1 MDSNNQ
7 KKYAWILESP
17 VISPAAYEFIGNNHN
32 KFDLIF
38 TFSKELLAISDKF
51 ILTPLGGCWINDEDK
66 NIHEKSKEVLIE
78 VIPQNAIAISFIS
91 SFVGGTAAALA
102 SLPFDNAKTKL

>member
-1 MDSNNQ
+1 MIIRIQSDQ
-7 KKYAWILESP
+7 TLPPKKRRNYTSVPNAFKRIIQE
-17 VISPAAYEFIGNNHN
+17 EG
-32 KFDLIF
+32 IF
-38 TFSKELLAISDKF
+38 SLFEGAIPTAFKGMA
-51 ILTPLGGCWINDEDK
+51 LNLGMFAFY
-66 NIHEKSKEVLIE
+66 EKSKEVLIE